1 MPSRSI
7 NNRVSF
13 SAALLVAA
21 SIALTPSVSTAQRPE
36 VLAKPFEGI
45 AGSWSGNGTITFGS
59 GHKERLRC
67 KVNYD
72 VNDNGNR
79 VEQELRCASDSYK
92 FEMNADI
99 HYNGG
104 FISGRWNE
112 FTRRQTGTISGRASA
127 GLIEALAETGGFSA
141 FFTMT
146 TRGDQQSVKIKSQ
159 SHDIADVTITLKR
172 GGR

>member
-1 MPSRSI
+1 MKSL
-7 NNRVSF
+7 VSL
-13 SAALLVAA
+13 SAALIIAAIVVVA
-21 SIALTPSVSTAQRPE
+21 PSVSTAQRPE
-36 VLAKPFEGI
+36 VLAKPFEGM
-45 AGSWSGNGTITFGS
+45 AGSWTGSGIVTFGS
-59 GHKERLRC
+59 GAKERLRC

-72 VNDNGNR
+72 VANDGNR

-99 HYNGG
+99 NYNGG

-141 FFTMT
+141 FFTMA
-146 TRGDQQSVKIKSQ
+146 TRGNQQSVKIKSE
-159 SHDIADVTITLKR
+159 SHDISDVTITLTR
-172 GGR
+172 AGR